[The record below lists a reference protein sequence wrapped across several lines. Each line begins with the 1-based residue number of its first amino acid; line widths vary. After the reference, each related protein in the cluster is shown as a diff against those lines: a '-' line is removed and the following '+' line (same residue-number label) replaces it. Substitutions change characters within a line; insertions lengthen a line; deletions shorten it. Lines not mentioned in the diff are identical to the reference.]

1 MTNRFG
7 KLGLAVLVIVGIL
20 AVCTPCASAHISTDG
35 VQYRADTTGWDLLLG
50 CHAGSRTITYKYATG
65 EDSANRQR
73 VKTAVEEAAAIWQN
87 SSSAHPNNLYYDIDG
102 SRTNLSI
109 QEVTSGTAMV
119 TITWLQTSSKDSLTL
134 AEVDTRVAV
143 KDSNNHL
150 ISNGIMRVYIN
161 TAFSSLY
168 AHHADYTLAH
178 EFGHVFGLKDLDP
191 PDSNLVTH
199 YQLMGYAWIGSSSL
213 PSLPTISD
221 KRGAC
226 VILGFHGP
234 SAHTY
239 TYSDITTR
247 THSRE
252 CSKCKGYNRNQT
264 HSLEVISMNPYI
276 QRCACGYMISQ

>member
-20 AVCTPCASAHISTDG
+20 AVCMPCASAHISTDG
-35 VQYRADTTGWDLLLG
+35 VQYGADTTGWDLLLG

-65 EDSANRQR
+65 EDSVNRQR

-102 SRTNLSI
+102 NRTNLSI

-119 TITWLQTSSKDSLTL
+119 TITWRALGARYTNTL
-134 AEVDTRVAV
+134 AYYDWGSTV
-143 KDSNNHL
+143 KDTNNHL
-150 ISNGIMRVYIN
+150 ISGGRLVIN
-161 TAFSSLY
+161 IETAFTQLY
-168 AHHADYTLAH
+168 LSHAGYTIAH
-178 EFGHVFGLKDLDP
+178 EFGHIFGLQDLDP
-191 PDSNLVTH
+191 EGSTPTH

>member
-35 VQYRADTTGWDLLLG
+35 VQYGADTTGWDLLLG
-50 CHAGSRTITYKYATG
+50 CHAGSRTITYKYVTG

-102 SRTNLSI
+102 NRTNLSI

-119 TITWLQTSSKDSLTL
+119 TITWRALGARYTNTL
-134 AEVDTRVAV
+134 AYYDWGSTV
-143 KDSNNHL
+143 KDTNNHL
-150 ISNGIMRVYIN
+150 ISGGRLVIN
-161 TAFSSLY
+161 IETAFTQLY
-168 AHHADYTLAH
+168 LSHAGYTSAH
-178 EFGHVFGLKDLDP
+178 EFGHIFGLQDLDP
-191 PDSNLVTH
+191 EGSTPTH

>member
-35 VQYRADTTGWDLLLG
+35 VQYGADTTGWDLLLG

-65 EDSANRQR
+65 EDSVNRQR
-73 VKTAVEEAAAIWQN
+73 VKAAVEEAAAIWQN

-119 TITWLQTSSKDSLTL
+119 TITWRRFTGADSDALAMVSTL
-134 AEVDTRVAV
+134 NAV
-143 KDSNNHL
+143 KDTNNHL
-150 ISNGIMRVYIN
+150 ISNAVLSVN
-161 TAFSSLY
+161 TSGAFEQLY
-168 AHHADYTLAH
+168 AHHAGYTIAH
-178 EFGHVFGLKDLDP
+178 EFGHIFGLQDLDP
-191 PDSNLVTH
+191 DGSTPTH

-239 TYSDITTR
+239 TYSDITAR